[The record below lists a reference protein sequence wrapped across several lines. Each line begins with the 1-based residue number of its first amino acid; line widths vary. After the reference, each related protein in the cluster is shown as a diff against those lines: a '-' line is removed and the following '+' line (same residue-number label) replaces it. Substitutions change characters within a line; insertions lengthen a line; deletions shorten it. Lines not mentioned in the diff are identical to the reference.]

1 MKAVVEII
9 LDESSLENLPRI
21 AGYTSWMRRDST
33 TQADT
38 DRQTRQTQP
47 YSQADRDVSSGK
59 HNISDQGDTTV
70 QTRQTQGEQTRG
82 QDIQTQTWGPGPKQ
96 TVQTQQYRPGQTQTT
111 AQGIQLQ
118 TQGNTE
124 DRRRETQN
132 KGAGRPDNTDEG
144 NTEDNAGRHN
154 IQTQGA
160 RQTKGRHDSTSQQTQ
175 TGQTQADTTL
185 QTGRHRT
192 VQTQA
197 DTDSKRA
204 PQHRQ
209 YRRRENTDSRGAGKQ
224 TEQTQTVQTQGTQTV
239 QTQTKQTYRH
249 RQYRHRQK
257 RHRQTTQTEQTQG
270 DTDSTTHK
278 HNSTDAENTDGA
290 TQGDTTFRRRETQQY
305 RPGKHRQYRRRQ
317 TQTVQTRADTTLQ
330 AQQHR
335 HTDTD
340 MQTQGERSIK
350 CVFTDLFVEV
360 RLNGLNRWLTSV
372 FEADDCVSDITPAQ
386 PQWDNLRL
394 TCAALVC
401 EDMRRAVLERTGF
414 KCSAGIAHNK
424 MLAKLSCGLHKPN
437 QQTVLPQF
445 GVGQLW
451 ETTKVGSVR
460 NLGGKLGDSLTEEL
474 CCTTMADLGRLSLQ
488 QLKGRYDDK
497 TSLWLHNLGQ
507 GIDTEPVTSRQLP
520 KSIGCGKNF
529 QGREVLN
536 TREKVRMQQVLW
548 FNFSVLCAGYV
559 FFQSHYCAF
568 MFFFILIIEDYSL
581 LFNFRMPAIKNISL
595 SAGRFEDW
603 EGACSGNIQDMFK
616 KVTLNKSLASRREK
630 IHCNPCKEETFVGE
644 ISGTSK
650 PPPIVQSSTISA
662 ESLSGNCKP
671 NEEFITQV
679 QDNVVKERS
688 SIISC
693 SLNLHQKSGANVTSS
708 ESLYE
713 ETKNI
718 HKISSNSFF
727 KNFLLKKQKIEN
739 ACTNLIKEDKKDH
752 ASFETL
758 EECNNTEEEEE
769 AACSINSTESQD
781 DRCNKSNL
789 DLLVSFIDE
798 MQSNSN
804 DKVIENKVA
813 EVVGTD
819 VCHSINTQET
829 AVCVSP
835 DLFSSEKTDDLLEEV
850 QPRDC
855 LRNSGGAKII
865 SCTKKATLIPSSQVV
880 AAETERKLSI
890 NTNYTLTSSLSPNI
904 NSPGQELQQ
913 HMQETK
919 NCSDVQN
926 STISVKELI
935 PDLDSFDDSLL
946 PLLPKDLR
954 LEVEKELTLH
964 KAKSKKMF
972 VKKSGILKY
981 FSESP
986 SKCTTDVKMNE
997 YSEPENRH
1005 RITSYGAA
1013 SSSITDCLS
1022 NHKNDVG
1029 TKEKC
1034 KTDNLVISEIDVKN
1048 MVECEECGCHIST
1061 FELAEHFDYHVA
1073 LKLQTDMQQENTV
1086 GSDKAPN
1093 KAVMKIKRGKGK
1105 KRGRTSKGETY
1116 LENKKMKTIDL
1127 FFRR

>member
-1 MKAVVEII
+1 MTERVVVLLDMDCFYVQVEERDNPHTKGVPAAVVQYNSWKGGGII
-9 LDESSLENLPRI
+9 AVNYEARSFGVKRGMRGDEARSKC
-21 AGYTSWMRRDST
+21 A
-33 TQADT
+33 
-38 DRQTRQTQP
+38 
-47 YSQADRDVSSGK
+47 
-59 HNISDQGDTTV
+59 
-70 QTRQTQGEQTRG
+70 
-82 QDIQTQTWGPGPKQ
+82 DIQL
-96 TVQTQQYRPGQTQTT
+96 VQVPVNRGKADLTKYR
-111 AQGIQLQ
+111 
-118 TQGNTE
+118 
-124 DRRRETQN
+124 
-132 KGAGRPDNTDEG
+132 
-144 NTEDNAGRHN
+144 NAGKEVIDVLCDFSGCVERASIDEAYIDLTN
-154 IQTQGA
+154 VIEGKLKQLDGKKLTP
-160 RQTKGRHDSTSQQTQ
+160 DLLPSTWVVGYDIPESE
-175 TGQTQADTTL
+175 D
-185 QTGRHRT
+185 
-192 VQTQA
+192 
-197 DTDSKRA
+197 
-204 PQHRQ
+204 
-209 YRRRENTDSRGAGKQ
+209 KQ
-224 TEQTQTVQTQGTQTV
+224 
-239 QTQTKQTYRH
+239 
-249 RQYRHRQK
+249 
-257 RHRQTTQTEQTQG
+257 
-270 DTDSTTHK
+270 
-278 HNSTDAENTDGA
+278 
-290 TQGDTTFRRRETQQY
+290 
-305 RPGKHRQYRRRQ
+305 
-317 TQTVQTRADTTLQ
+317 
-330 AQQHR
+330 
-335 HTDTD
+335 
-340 MQTQGERSIK
+340 
-350 CVFTDLFVEV
+350 EV

-536 TREKVRMQQVLW
+536 TREKVQKWMRSLADELSERLIMD
-548 FNFSVLCAGYV
+548 
-559 FFQSHYCAF
+559 QSANKRRAKTLTVSIRLDGDERWSSLSRSGGMSSYSAERISRLGISL
-568 MFFFILIIEDYSL
+568 ILHANQALPKDPAW
-581 LFNFRMPAIKNISL
+581 MPAIKNISL

-693 SLNLHQKSGANVTSS
+693 SLDLHQKSGANVTSS

-1013 SSSITDCLS
+1013 SSSTTDCLS